1 MKNWIKWWIG
11 IFLVTLIL
19 VTTIWGLAT
28 PSKEKTRD
36 FWLPENYEILNEGKE
51 IVIEKFQIKST
62 STVKEDKIVKEG
74 KEISLITSKEKV
86 KISFDTFKKIVKNSS
101 LKISVVLVKKSTCLK
116 IYYFTQVLN
125 KWYLSEHTVIKT
137 GHSYGIKKARSLL
150 LEDKGK
156 GQVLIQLE
164 RGKGELGKAGIL
176 GIIIFWSALITSVPV
191 IFITENKLNGALIS
205 LIVLYLVSLGFV
217 TILVY

>member
-36 FWLPENYEILNEGKE
+36 FWLPENYEVLNEGKE

>member
-36 FWLPENYEILNEGKE
+36 FWLPENYEVLNEGKE

-164 RGKGELGKAGIL
+164 RGKGELGKVGIL